1 MRDEN
6 GLFYYPFP
14 QNKRVRM
21 YVKEEN
27 GGIWFRLWS
36 LDDAK
41 LWEDHGW
48 VPHGAVRKATKLFKG
63 KADGAKPAAKS
74 AFDPEKAYDI
84 EVARLILKEGK

>member
-1 MRDEN
+1 MQDDK

-21 YVKEEN
+21 YVKEEQ
-27 GGIWFRLWS
+27 GTLWFRMWNA
-36 LDDAK
+36 DDAK

-48 VPHGAVRKATKLFKG
+48 VPYGAVKRAKELFKKKG
-63 KADGAKPAAKS
+63 PAQGGPQ
-74 AFDPEKAYDI
+74 AFDPDKAYDP